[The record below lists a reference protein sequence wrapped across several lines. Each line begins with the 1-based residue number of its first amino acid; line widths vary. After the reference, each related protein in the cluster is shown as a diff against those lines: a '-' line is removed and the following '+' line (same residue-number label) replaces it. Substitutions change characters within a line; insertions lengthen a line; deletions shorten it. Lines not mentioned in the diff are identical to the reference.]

1 MSKSS
6 SKTASFLQ
14 ALHIPE
20 PAPVRQEAPQ
30 PVLATPP
37 VHAQSSQPVETQ
49 SRRIARASA
58 REGKK
63 HIGAY
68 FDLMEDAEVI
78 EQFARLRARLRLDNT
93 GLMRLMIDETFR
105 KYEAKRAF
113 GDA

>member
-1 MSKSS
+1 MKNA
-6 SKTASFLQ
+6 KTVSFLQ
-14 ALHIPE
+14 ALDLPE
-20 PAPVRQEAPQ
+20 PAHVTIEAPKA
-30 PVLATPP
+30 PEPP
-37 VHAQSSQPVETQ
+37 KPRVST
-49 SRRIARASA
+49 

-68 FDLMEDAEVI
+68 FDLVDDAEAI

-93 GLMRLMIDETFR
+93 GLMRLMIAETFR

>member
-1 MSKSS
+1 MSKTN

-20 PAPVRQEAPQ
+20 PAPVRQDAPQ
-30 PVLATPP
+30 PIPAPSP
-37 VHAQSSQPVETQ
+37 VSAPAPQAAETK
-49 SRRIARASA
+49 SRPSARAST

-68 FDLMEDAEVI
+68 FDLVEDAEVI

-93 GLMRLMIDETFR
+93 GVMRLMIDETFR

>member
-1 MSKSS
+1 MTKTNA
-6 SKTASFLQ
+6 KTATFLQ

-20 PAPVRQEAPQ
+20 PAPARQEAPQ
-30 PVLATPP
+30 PSSAPAAGPSPP
-37 VHAQSSQPVETQ
+37 VEAKP
-49 SRRIARASA
+49 RPGARSSA

-68 FDLMEDAEVI
+68 FDLVEDAEVI

-93 GLMRLMIDETFR
+93 GLMRLMIDDTFR

>member
-1 MSKSS
+1 MSKTNA
-6 SKTASFLQ
+6 KTATFLQ

-20 PAPVRQEAPQ
+20 PAPAKREA
-30 PVLATPP
+30 LAPSLPP
-37 VHAQSSQPVETQ
+37 AADAGPSQPVEAIPR
-49 SRRIARASA
+49 SGVRSSA

-68 FDLMEDAEVI
+68 FDLVEDAEVI

-105 KYEAKRAF
+105 KHEAKRAF
-113 GDA
+113 GDS

>member
-1 MSKSS
+1 MTKTNT
-6 SKTASFLQ
+6 KTATFLQ

-20 PAPVRQEAPQ
+20 PTPARCE
-30 PVLATPP
+30 VLAPSPP
-37 VHAQSSQPVETQ
+37 PAAVELV
-49 SRRIARASA
+49 RPAEVKPRARSSA

-68 FDLMEDAEVI
+68 FDLVEDAEVI

-105 KYEAKRAF
+105 KHEAKRAF

>member
-1 MSKSS
+1 MSKTN

-20 PAPVRQEAPQ
+20 AAPVGQEAQKPVPAPS
-30 PVLATPP
+30 PVS
-37 VHAQSSQPVETQ
+37 AQSLQPVEPK
-49 SRRIARASA
+49 SRPNPRARA

-68 FDLMEDAEVI
+68 FDLVEDAEVI